1 MDRDHGED
9 IANALKAIADA
20 VTAEDLPDLSGLRD
34 RFAAAALTGYLAAFT
49 GGRPFP
55 GHEAV
60 AVECYAYANAM
71 LAERLRRKG
80 AEGA

>member
-1 MDRDHGED
+1 MAEEHYRIHVIHSFDEGGG
-9 IANALKAIADA
+9 DA
-20 VTAEDLPDLSGLRD
+20 TPDLRD

-55 GHEAV
+55 GPEAV
-60 AVECYAYANAM
+60 AIECYVYADAM
-71 LAERLRRKG
+71 LAERRHRKG